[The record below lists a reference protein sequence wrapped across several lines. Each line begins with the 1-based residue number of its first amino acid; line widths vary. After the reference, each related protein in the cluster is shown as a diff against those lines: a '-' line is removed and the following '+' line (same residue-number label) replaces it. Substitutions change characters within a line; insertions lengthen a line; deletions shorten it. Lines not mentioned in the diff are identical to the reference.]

1 MMENPIK
8 TALSS
13 DPVFDNQYDIQ
24 ILKKRLSLYRLI
36 VQKYLS
42 FLELM
47 TPLQGQQRMLPIPLY
62 KLMASQLVNYC

>member
-1 MMENPIK
+1 MMKKPIK

-13 DPVFDNQYDIQ
+13 DPFFDNQYEIQ
-24 ILKKRLSLYRLI
+24 ILKKVALYRLI

-47 TPLQGQQRMLPIPLY
+47 MPLQGQQRMLPIPLY

>member
-1 MMENPIK
+1 MMKKPIK

-47 TPLQGQQRMLPIPLY
+47 MPLQGQQRMLPIPLY